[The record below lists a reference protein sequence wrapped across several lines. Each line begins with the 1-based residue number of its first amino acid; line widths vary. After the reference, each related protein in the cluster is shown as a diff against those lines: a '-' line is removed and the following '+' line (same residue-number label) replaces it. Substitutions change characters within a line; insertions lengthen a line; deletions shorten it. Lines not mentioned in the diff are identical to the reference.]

1 MLHLGLIF
9 LKLVQVFQ
17 VYLRAA
23 QFVLAAPLVAP
34 QSGADIGIGEC
45 PVLAKVEA
53 RSRLCCAFGERL
65 ANLIHNYFLLI

>member
-1 MLHLGLIF
+1 MS
-9 LKLVQVFQ
+9 LKVVKVFQ
-17 VYLRAA
+17 IYLRAA

-65 ANLIHNYFLLI
+65 VNLIHNYFLLL